1 MKLNKMKN
9 GFDTE
14 EAYARMNYL
23 IDVIRGNMPPAKF
36 HELPDEHKQ
45 MYLEETKVADYVITE
60 DDMDQIEAIIIRSI
74 YLKGT

>member
-1 MKLNKMKN
+1 MKN

-23 IDVIRGNMPPAKF
+23 IDVIRGNMPYVEFYKLA
-36 HELPDEHKQ
+36 DEHKQ
-45 MYLEETKVADYVITE
+45 MYLEEADVADYVITE
-60 DDMDQIEAIIIRSI
+60 DDMDQLEAIIIRNI